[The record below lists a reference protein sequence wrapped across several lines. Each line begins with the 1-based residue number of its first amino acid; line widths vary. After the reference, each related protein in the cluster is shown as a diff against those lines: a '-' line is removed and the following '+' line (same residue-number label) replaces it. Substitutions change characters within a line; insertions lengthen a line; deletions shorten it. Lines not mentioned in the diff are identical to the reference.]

1 MTNTKNFWN
10 NKKVFLTGHTGFKG
24 TWFTT
29 WLLNLGANVCG
40 YSLEAEQN
48 SLFRYIN
55 NMNNNNKTQKF
66 KSITANLK
74 DRDILYSSIKNFQPE
89 IVFHFAA
96 QPLVRKSYI
105 DPIET
110 WESNLMGSLY
120 LLEALRQI
128 KHKCAVVV
136 ITTDKVYK
144 NKKISSGYSE
154 NDQLG
159 GYDPYSA
166 SKACLEYAVE
176 SWRLSFVGEESYQ
189 NRFLS
194 IATARAGNV
203 IGGGDWAVD
212 RIIPDAINSIV
223 KEELL
228 NIRNPNAVRPWQH
241 VLDPLGGYLALAEK
255 LYTDQGKRFCEA
267 FNFGPTSESNKSV
280 KQLIENVFEK
290 WEGKYLINKELVE
303 FHETQLLSL
312 NIEKAY
318 NLLNWKPK
326 WDFDKTIE
334 KTVNWYKNFYQGKC
348 PLSLCKEDLEEF
360 TNIKI
365 K

>member
-1 MTNTKNFWN
+1 MINIKNFWN

-29 WLLNLGANVCG
+29 WLLNLGAEVCG
-40 YSLEAEQN
+40 YSLEAEEN

-55 NMNNNNKTQKF
+55 NMNLKNKSQKF
-66 KSITANLK
+66 QSIIANLK
-74 DRDILYSSIKNFQPE
+74 DRDLLYSSINKFQPE

-96 QPLVRKSYI
+96 QPLVRKSYL

-128 KHKCAVVV
+128 NHKCAVVV

-144 NKKISSGYSE
+144 NKNSSFGYSE

-159 GYDPYSA
+159 GHDPYSA
-166 SKACLEYAVE
+166 SKACLEYAVD
-176 SWRLSFVGEESYQ
+176 SWRSSFVGKESYQ
-189 NRFLS
+189 NPFLS

-212 RIIPDAINSIV
+212 RIIPDAINSIINQD
-223 KEELL
+223 LL
-228 NIRNPNAVRPWQH
+228 KVRNPNAVRPWQH
-241 VLDPLGGYLALAEK
+241 VLDPLNGYLTLAEK
-255 LYTDQGKRFCEA
+255 LYIEPGERFCEA
-267 FNFGPTSESNKSV
+267 FNFGPFTESNKSV
-280 KQLIENVFEK
+280 KQLIDNVFEK
-290 WEGKYLINKELVE
+290 WKGEYEINSEIVE

-318 NLLNWKPK
+318 NLLNWKPR
-326 WDFDKTIE
+326 WDFETTLE
-334 KTVNWYKNFYQGKC
+334 KTVNWYKKFYQGES
-348 PLSLCKEDLEEF
+348 PFALCMEDLEEF
-360 TNIKI
+360 TK
-365 K
+365 